1 MQDELFREEQ
11 ELIAEAQQFLRDNP
25 EKDIPRERYE
35 ELVTKY
41 RRLLMETRHIN
52 RVSDLMSGGLNSV
65 KHSLEERVNL
75 DELTGLYNRRHFL
88 ISLERYYKEA
98 MRGGMPLG
106 LLFIDVD
113 CFKKYND
120 NYGHVMGDTVLEKV
134 AEALVRSTLRPFDFT
149 ARYGGEEFCI
159 ILPCADKQGVMT
171 VAERVLYNVRKLNIT
186 HRFSEAADCV
196 TVSIGVTSSI
206 ITPDAS
212 YTIEDFIKT
221 ADEAMYIS
229 KTSGRDRATFLDIYR
244 H

>member
-1 MQDELFREEQ
+1 MQDELFRDEQ
-11 ELIAEAQQFLRDNP
+11 LLIDEAEKYLKNLGDAEVPRD
-25 EKDIPRERYE
+25 KYAALLGRY
-35 ELVTKY
+35 K
-41 RRLLMETRHIN
+41 RLLMEMRHIN

-120 NYGHVMGDTVLEKV
+120 NYGHVMGDTVLASV
-134 AEALVRSTLRPFDFT
+134 AKALAHSTLRPFDFV

-159 ILPCADKQGVMT
+159 ILPCADRVGVMT
-171 VAERVLYNVRKLNIT
+171 VAGRVLDNVRGLNIT
-186 HRFSEAADCV
+186 HSYSSAAKTV
-196 TVSIGVTSSI
+196 TVSVGATSAI
-206 ITPDAS
+206 IEKDARYS
-212 YTIEDFIKT
+212 IEDIIKT
-221 ADEAMYIS
+221 SDEAMYVS
-229 KTSGRDRATFLDIYR
+229 KTTGRDKVTFLDICR
-244 H
+244 E